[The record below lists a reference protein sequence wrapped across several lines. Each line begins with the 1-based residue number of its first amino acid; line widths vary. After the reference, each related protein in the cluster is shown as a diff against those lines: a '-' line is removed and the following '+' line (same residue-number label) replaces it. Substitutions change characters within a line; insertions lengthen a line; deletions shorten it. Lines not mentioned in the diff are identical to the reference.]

1 MDDHHTDHDGN
12 ENSSVHRLFA
22 MADRARMC
30 VDQLLE
36 DFNLRQVKLFDLS
49 ASRRIFLFIL
59 TRSLKTYA
67 SILVLCRHGY
77 GQDAAV
83 LLRGFLE
90 NLITAEYI
98 LHNPAQAD
106 DLAARFVAYKWIV
119 FKRSLSE
126 QERTLQRSSPR
137 EQSSFEEYKALV
149 LRRVEEFKRRFH
161 VLSDRALITWSG
173 KTVRD
178 MARHV
183 SPQLA
188 VEYDRTFRICSR
200 FSHPTIL
207 GDHEYML
214 RDTNDLIFSTVP
226 SLIGVEVDLKLSIQ
240 YLLEFAALIGTELC
254 VTDGT
259 YLAGLKEELSSLEQ
273 IDVNLHGYSPT
284 SPSSEPAGTIPLREC
299 AVVFRVPGE
308 FPAFH

>member
-1 MDDHHTDHDGN
+1 MDDPQTDYD
-12 ENSSVHRLFA
+12 ETADSSSHRLFA
-22 MADRARMC
+22 LADRARRC

-36 DFNLRQVKLFDLS
+36 NFNLRQVKLFDLS

-67 SILVLCRHGY
+67 SILVLCRQGY

-126 QERTLQRSSPR
+126 QERALQKSSP
-137 EQSSFEEYKALV
+137 QKQAAFADYKALV
-149 LRRVEEFKRRFH
+149 LKRVDEFKRRFRIS
-161 VLSDRALITWSG
+161 SDRALVTWSG

-188 VEYDRTFRICSR
+188 AEYDRTFRVCSR

-207 GDHEYML
+207 GDHEYMI
-214 RDTNDLIFSTVP
+214 RDSNDLVFSTTP
-226 SLIGVEVDLKLSIQ
+226 SLIGVEINLRFAVQ
-240 YLLEFAALIGTELC
+240 YLLGFAGLIGAELC
-254 VTDGT
+254 VKDAGG
-259 YLAGLKEELSSLEQ
+259 LSGLKEELSSLKGS
-273 IDVNLHGYSPT
+273 DVSFDGH
-284 SPSSEPAGTIPLREC
+284 SPSSSSSESSGAIPLREC
-299 AVVFRVPGE
+299 AVIFRVS
-308 FPAFH
+308 H